1 MMAKM
6 TEELGEAEQRPSH
19 RVPQRLEQLE
29 FFLSGGNSLSYR
41 RYDLSFWKI
50 TVANVKDGGGIEAI
64 RLNRSLL
71 RK

>member
-29 FFLSGGNSLSYR
+29 FF
-41 RYDLSFWKI
+41 
-50 TVANVKDGGGIEAI
+50 
-64 RLNRSLL
+64 
-71 RK
+71 